1 MKIEKK
7 IQMVDL
13 VGQYHRLKTE
23 IDEAIFSTIE
33 NSSFINGPMVK
44 TFASN
49 LASYL
54 GAEFVIPCGNCTDA
68 LQIALMRLNL
78 QRGDEVIVPAFSYAA
93 AAEAAVLLG
102 LVPVLVD
109 VDERTFNIL
118 PEAIEKA
125 ISPRTKAIITV
136 HLFGQ
141 SCDMEPILDLAE
153 RQNLFIIEDNAQAL
167 GAEYFFSGGGSKKTG
182 TIGDVGALSFF
193 PTKILGCYGD
203 GGAVIVHNAELAE
216 EVRMTTV
223 HGQNIKYHH
232 QIIGCN
238 SRLDTLQAAILN
250 AKLSHIDE
258 FISAR
263 QAVAKRYDEALKDIS
278 EIQLPYRSP
287 TSTHVYHQYTL
298 QIKDGRREELQNY
311 LHEQGIPALIYY
323 PVPMQDQVAF
333 KNHVRHGGDLSVSKR
348 LAQSVLS
355 LPIHTEMERDVQE
368 YIIESIHRF
377 YGLD

>member
-1 MKIEKK
+1 
-7 IQMVDL
+7 MVDL